1 MKVYDIGTIDFN
13 KIYKI
18 MRSSK
23 LTVAQKEK
31 FVRNH
36 SLEIKGV
43 MKTKLTSSE
52 FTQIMN
58 NRPLIKYRPLKNS
71 FTKAGDKKI
80 LAQTLGVPTTQ
91 VTAYITETTKNLN
104 TKKVGN
110 IQTDKLDTIKTYV
123 YRHGSKDELV
133 AFLDYELQKAKD
145 ITKALYKTLE
155 YYSGGVADYFIRP
168 IHRMDN
174 KTLIKIFQIINKN
187 IKQSQS
193 TGQLSDV
200 RAKKLAKWALIR
212 IYQIQNN
219 SKLINA
225 IKTYN
230 VLK

>member
-23 LTVAQKEK
+23 LTFAQKEK

-104 TKKVGN
+104 TEKLGK
-110 IQTDKLDTIKTYV
+110 IQTDKLDTIKMYV
-123 YRHGSKDELV
+123 YRHGTPEELL
-133 AFLDYELQKAKD
+133 AFLNYEL
-145 ITKALYKTLE
+145 KTSKNILQTTYE
-155 YYSGGVADYFIRP
+155 TLNYNRGGVADYFIRP
-168 IHRMDN
+168 IHRMNN
-174 KTLIKIFQIINKN
+174 KTLVNLYN
-187 IKQSQS
+187 IVDNN
-193 TGQLSDV
+193 LEI
-200 RAKKLAKWALIR
+200 AKKKGIISDIEHDKTAKWALVQ
-212 IYQIQNN
+212 IYKIQNN
-219 SKLINA
+219 SKLIKA
-225 IKTYN
+225 IKIRDKL
-230 VLK
+230 V

>member
-71 FTKAGDKKI
+71 FTKAGDKK
-80 LAQTLGVPTTQ
+80 VW
-91 VTAYITETTKNLN
+91 N
-104 TKKVGN
+104 
-110 IQTDKLDTIKTYV
+110 
-123 YRHGSKDELV
+123 S
-133 AFLDYELQKAKD
+133 
-145 ITKALYKTLE
+145 
-155 YYSGGVADYFIRP
+155 
-168 IHRMDN
+168 
-174 KTLIKIFQIINKN
+174 
-187 IKQSQS
+187 
-193 TGQLSDV
+193 LSFPP
-200 RAKKLAKWALIR
+200 
-212 IYQIQNN
+212 
-219 SKLINA
+219 SH
-225 IKTYN
+225 
-230 VLK
+230 